1 MLMIDPADHSGWLYR
16 IARVMV
22 IASGWWLLAIV
33 AMTCIE
39 IIGRKFLGF
48 SLQAVDELGAYSL
61 AVTSA
66 FGFTLTLLNRGH
78 TRVDFLMTR
87 LPVAGQAWLN
97 ALAML
102 LLAALAL
109 FAAWRGANVL
119 AETIEFQ
126 SRATTPLQT
135 PLWIPQSLWLAGI
148 TLFALACAMLAG
160 HAVGLLVRDR
170 TRLNTLYGP
179 MTLDEEIRH
188 EVADL
193 EQGVKGDLR
202 RDAGSLDAI
211 EAAPRTGK
219 GRP

>member
-1 MLMIDPADHSGWLYR
+1 MMEPAHPTGWLYR
-16 IARVMV
+16 ITRVLV
-22 IASGWWLLAIV
+22 IACGWWLLAIV

-39 IIGRKFLGF
+39 IIGRKFFGF

-61 AVTSA
+61 AITCA
-66 FGFTLTLLNRGH
+66 FAFTLTLLNRGH

-87 LPVAGQAWLN
+87 LPAGVQAWLN

-109 FAAWRGANVL
+109 FAAWRGTNVL
-119 AETIEFQ
+119 AESIEFQ

-148 TLFALACAMLAG
+148 TLFALACTLLAG
-160 HAVGLLVRDR
+160 HAVSLLMRDR
-170 TRLNTLYGP
+170 DRLNALYGP

-193 EQGVKGDLR
+193 EGASMANLR
-202 RDAGSLDAI
+202 RDDGSLDAI
-211 EAAPRTGK
+211 EQQSTRSRNSP
-219 GRP
+219 

>member
-1 MLMIDPADHSGWLYR
+1 MAPADPSGWLYR
-16 IARVMV
+16 ITRILV
-22 IASGWWLLAIV
+22 IACGWWLLAIV

-39 IIGRKFLGF
+39 IVGRKFFGF

-61 AVTSA
+61 AVTCA

-87 LPVAGQAWLN
+87 LPAGAQAWLN
-97 ALAML
+97 ALAMV

-109 FAAWRGANVL
+109 FAAWRGTNVL
-119 AETIEFQ
+119 GESIEFQ

-148 TLFALACAMLAG
+148 MLFAFACAMLAG
-160 HAVGLLVRDR
+160 HAVHLLMRDR
-170 TRLNTLYGP
+170 DRLNRLYGP

-193 EQGVKGDLR
+193 EQGVKGDLA

-211 EAAPRTGK
+211 APPADRGT
-219 GRP
+219 RP

>member
-1 MLMIDPADHSGWLYR
+1 MIDPARHDGWLYR
-16 IARVMV
+16 IARVLV

-33 AMTCIE
+33 AMTCVE
-39 IIGRKFLGF
+39 ILGRKFFGF

-87 LPVAGQAWLN
+87 MPAGAQAGLN
-97 ALAML
+97 TLAML

-109 FAAWRGANVL
+109 FAAWRGATVL
-119 AETIEFQ
+119 AESIEFQ

-135 PLWIPQSLWLAGI
+135 PLWIPQSLWLTGI
-148 TLFALACAMLAG
+148 ALFALACTMLAV
-160 HAVGLLVRDR
+160 HAVGLFARDR
-170 TRLNTLYGP
+170 ARLNKLYGP

-193 EQGVKGDLR
+193 ERDARSDLR
-202 RDAGSLDAI
+202 RDAGTLDAI
-211 EAAPRTGK
+211 EASSGEK
-219 GRP
+219 GAGT

>member
-1 MLMIDPADHSGWLYR
+1 MINLTDQDGWLYR

-39 IIGRKFLGF
+39 IMGRKIFGF

-87 LPVAGQAWLN
+87 LPAGAQAGLN

-119 AETIEFQ
+119 AESIEFQ

-148 TLFALACAMLAG
+148 TLFAIACAMLAG

-170 TRLNTLYGP
+170 ARLNTLYGP

-193 EQGVKGDLR
+193 GQGVKGELR

-211 EAAPRTGK
+211 EAGPRK
-219 GRP
+219 EQGRP

>member
-1 MLMIDPADHSGWLYR
+1 MIDPAHHDGWLYR
-16 IARVMV
+16 LSRLMV
-22 IASGWWLLAIV
+22 IACGWWLLAIV

-39 IIGRKFLGF
+39 IVGRKFFGF

-66 FGFTLTLLNRGH
+66 FGFTFTLLNRGH

-87 LPVAGQAWLN
+87 LPAGAQAWLN
-97 ALAML
+97 ALAMV

-109 FAAWRGANVL
+109 FAAWRGTNVL
-119 AETIEFQ
+119 AESIEFQ

-148 TLFALACAMLAG
+148 TLFAFASALLAG
-160 HAVGLLVRDR
+160 HALALLVRDR

-193 EQGVKGDLR
+193 ELDAKSDLA
-202 RDAGSLDAI
+202 RDAGTLDAI
-211 EAAPRTGK
+211 GTPGEHK
-219 GRP
+219 GTLG